1 MDETGGYRE
10 YEFVAEF
17 YDHIVPYVQRPD
29 VNFYVGLATESRGP
43 VLELGCG
50 TGRVLIP
57 TAKAAINIVGV
68 DLSEYM
74 LGVCQQKLIEEP
86 ADVQDRVQLVH
97 GDIREFELGGKFTL
111 VTIPFRPF
119 QHLITLE
126 DQLACLACVQRHMDP
141 GGRFVLDVFNPDIR
155 RLTDEGLQRE
165 YGDEPSFQMPDGR
178 HIERRH
184 RNASV
189 DLHRQVLDA
198 EIIHNVTH
206 PDGKQERLVHSF
218 PMRYLFRYEVEHLLT
233 RSGFEV
239 EAIFSD
245 FDRSPIGSKYPGE
258 LIFVARKL

>member
-10 YEFVAEF
+10 HEFVAEF
-17 YDHIVPYVQRPD
+17 YDYVVPYVQRPD
-29 VNFYVGLATESRGP
+29 VDFYVGLSIESSGP

-57 TAKAAINIVGV
+57 TAKAGINIVGV
-68 DLSEYM
+68 DLSEHM

-86 ADVQDRVQLVH
+86 ADVRDRVQLVH
-97 GDIREFELGGKFTL
+97 GDIREFEVGSKFTL

-119 QHLITLE
+119 QHLIALE
-126 DQLACLACVQRHMDP
+126 DQLACLACVRRHMDP

-155 RLTDEGLQRE
+155 RLTDEGLRQE

-178 HIERRH
+178 HIERRL

-189 DLHRQVLDA
+189 DLHRQVLDS
-198 EIIHNVTH
+198 EIIHNVIH

-218 PMRYLFRYEVEHLLT
+218 PMRYLFRYEVEHLLA

-239 EAIFSD
+239 ETLFSD